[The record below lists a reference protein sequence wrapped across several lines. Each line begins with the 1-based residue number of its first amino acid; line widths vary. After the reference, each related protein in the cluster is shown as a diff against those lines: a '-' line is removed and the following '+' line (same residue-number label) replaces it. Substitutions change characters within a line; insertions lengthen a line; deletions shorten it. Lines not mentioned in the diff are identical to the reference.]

1 MPVTELACLRL
12 KNNLPLGHSD
22 NSALSIKL
30 RAGVKEQAKYS
41 NARTS
46 VLSQTEDPSYIYILG
61 QWDSVAQHMED
72 WVPSQQNQEIMAGLS
87 EGLELVWIQHV
98 DLASNSV
105 DERIPYSAPVV
116 AIGRYSVTA
125 EKRDDFETTFAETK
139 HHLKSF
145 ERQRDISGGWSVDR
159 DGQFVLFSGW
169 ETVEQHY
176 SLAQSEAFRGLG
188 RIGGFIEEAELKHA
202 QWEFTLD

>member
-12 KNNLPLGHSD
+12 KNSLPLGHSD

-46 VLSQTEDPSYIYILG
+46 LLSQIENPSYIYILG
-61 QWDSVAQHMED
+61 KWDSVAQHMED
-72 WVPSQQNQEIMAGLS
+72 WVPSQRNQEIMAGLS
-87 EGLELVWIQHV
+87 EGLELAWILHV
-98 DLASNSV
+98 DLASDSA
-105 DERIPYSAPVV
+105 DEGIPYSAPVV
-116 AIGRYSVTA
+116 AIGRYSVAA
-125 EKRDDFETTFAETK
+125 EKRDFFASTFAMTK

-159 DGQFVLFSGW
+159 DGQFILFSGW
-169 ETVEQHY
+169 ETVEKHY
-176 SLAQSEAFRGLG
+176 SFAQSEGFKEFG
-188 RIGGFIEEAELKHA
+188 RIRDYIEESEIKHA
-202 QWEFTLD
+202 QWEFTVD